1 MTSSGQPDFYAELDQ
16 RLVAATR
23 GIRLLATVSWPA
35 SIELEFIAAWK
46 RGVATLPEI
55 TYAHVDFSTTREAL
69 AEITQAADPAHPL
82 GDYIRRTA

>member
-1 MTSSGQPDFYAELDQ
+1 MASSEQPDFYAELDQ

-46 RGVATLPEI
+46 RGAATLPEI
-55 TYAHVDFSTTREAL
+55 SYAHADFSATRETL
-69 AEITQAADPAHPL
+69 AEITLSADPAHPI
-82 GDYIRRTA
+82 GDGA